1 MLAAPFDATR
11 SRAGFADATNNAST
25 FANDSKTFA
34 TSSAPG
40 ARCGHTMTALRWN
53 QKTKIVTFGGATEL
67 EGGSGANA
75 SANVGLSPQAG
86 RDAGAWV
93 KLSGA
98 TNELHVLDPFNGEW
112 GKLELSLIHI

>member
-53 QKTKIVTFGGATEL
+53 QKTKIVTFGGHHAPF
-67 EGGSGANA
+67 
-75 SANVGLSPQAG
+75 LSF
-86 RDAGAWV
+86 
-93 KLSGA
+93 A
-98 TNELHVLDPFNGEW
+98 TNSRRSRSDLSNDPWTWQQLFR
-112 GKLELSLIHI
+112 